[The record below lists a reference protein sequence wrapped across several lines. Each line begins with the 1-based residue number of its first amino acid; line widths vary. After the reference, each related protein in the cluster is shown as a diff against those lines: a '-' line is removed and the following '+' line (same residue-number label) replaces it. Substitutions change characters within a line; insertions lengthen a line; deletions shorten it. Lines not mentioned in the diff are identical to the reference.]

1 MVTHKDSK
9 IFCAIYD
16 VKYPPQT
23 LKIFKIS
30 SYLKN
35 GHQFTF
41 KTDSKD
47 FFRLDNEYS
56 KHNIQAKD
64 RRKYEELFEYRDYL
78 FEEIVSIKYGKQEI
92 YSR

>member
-1 MVTHKDSK
+1 MINGTYDSDNK
-9 IFCAIYD
+9 
-16 VKYPPQT
+16 
-23 LKIFKIS
+23 
-30 SYLKN
+30 
-35 GHQFTF
+35 QFTF

-56 KHNIQAKD
+56 KYNIQAKD
-64 RRKYEELFEYRDYL
+64 RRKYEELFECNDYL